1 MLKQIKLRNAECKI
15 SGKNIFVRV
24 SRRCSVGLGYL
35 FGYLFG
41 YLTQLS
47 FSLLMQSRQK
57 LSQIPVL
64 NSLLCTALMSNLLGH
79 ADELGS

>member
-24 SRRCSVGLGYL
+24 SRRCSVGLGC
-35 FGYLFG
+35 LFG